1 MIGDDIMENS
11 SKNNSLKTPIILFV
25 VFIAYTFAVTLID
38 VQSIGPLNSSV
49 GMATINGAISKLIGT
64 HMIWYDITQILG
76 ILALLIV
83 AFFAFVGVLQL
94 VTRKSILR
102 IDRDIIILG
111 CFYVV
116 VLACYVLFNK
126 FAINYRPVIL
136 EGELESSYPSSHTM
150 LAICVMSTAIM
161 QVKWK
166 LRDEYVSKVVQGVL
180 TVLIVL
186 TVVGRL
192 ISGVHWFTDIVGGVL
207 LSALLVSLYTWF
219 VREVGGP
226 GTNRN
231 KRRNENSQARLKQPA
246 RQETKRTA
254 AHKPR
259 KDNTPKSKKANI
271 KKQEVKQTRR
281 VRAEE
286 PQTERTFDKFDYP
299 VDPMIK
305 HNRSFDY
312 DDK

>member
-11 SKNNSLKTPIILFV
+11 SKNNSLKTPIILFI
-25 VFIAYTFAVTLID
+25 VFIIYTFGVTLVD

-76 ILALLIV
+76 ILSLLIV
-83 AFFAFVGVLQL
+83 AFFAFVGILQL

-126 FAINYRPVIL
+126 FAINYRPVML
-136 EGELESSYPSSHTM
+136 DGELESSYPSSHTM

-166 LRDEYVSKVVQGVL
+166 LRDEYVSKVVQYVL
-180 TVLIVL
+180 TILIIL

-226 GTNRN
+226 GSNRN
-231 KRRNENSQARLKQPA
+231 KRRRETTQNRAQQPSRQKSMKAANYKPQRNNPSKSNKAKVQKQGV
-246 RQETKRTA
+246 KRT
-254 AHKPR
+254 R
-259 KDNTPKSKKANI
+259 
-271 KKQEVKQTRR
+271 
-281 VRAEE
+281 RAETEE
-286 PQTERTFDKFDYP
+286 PKLERTFDNFDYP
-299 VDPMIK
+299 ADPMIK
-305 HNRSFDY
+305 HNSNFDY
-312 DDK
+312 NDK